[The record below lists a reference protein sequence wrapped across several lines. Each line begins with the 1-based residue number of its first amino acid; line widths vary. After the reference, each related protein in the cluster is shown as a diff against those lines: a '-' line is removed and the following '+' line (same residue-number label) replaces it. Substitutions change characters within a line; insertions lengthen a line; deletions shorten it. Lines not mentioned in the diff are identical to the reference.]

1 MIKIKKRYERLVN
14 IGNYENVKVGVE
26 LEKDVESSDV
36 KDIKKM
42 AMILGKL
49 AETVTTEEV
58 ESIKKSLVK
67 TIKTE
72 DANGK

>member
-1 MIKIKKRYERLVN
+1 VIKIKKRYERLVN